1 MNGEAPVLLAVED
14 GVARVTLNR
23 PDGANALNM
32 ALADAL
38 AETLM
43 QLAQDR
49 AIRCV
54 VLTGAGRMF
63 CAGGDISGFSAAG
76 DNAPAYVAALAR
88 RAHDSIAALARMQ
101 KPLLTLVNGPA
112 AGFGLSLALA
122 GDLVLA
128 ARSASFS
135 TAYGGIGLTPD
146 GGMSWVLPRLIGLR
160 RAQDMLLGNRR
171 VGAEEAERIGL
182 ITRLVEDEALA
193 AEGAML
199 AAQLAAKPVAA
210 FSAARALLLAS
221 YGSSLEDQL
230 EREAATIGLAA
241 AGAEFRE
248 GIGAFLAKRKPD
260 FSGI

>member
-1 MNGEAPVLLAVED
+1 MSGAKNFCCSEAGIFQHPWPELTEVFLLSRSPGLLVSGNRSARGEFRLALVQKC
-14 GVARVTLNR
+14 
-23 PDGANALNM
+23 
-32 ALADAL
+32 ADSF
-38 AETLM
+38 AE
-43 QLAQDR
+43 
-49 AIRCV
+49 
-54 VLTGAGRMF
+54 F

-76 DNAPAYVAALAR
+76 GDAPAYVAALAR
-88 RAHDSIAALARMQ
+88 RAHDSITILARMQ
-101 KPLLTLVNGPA
+101 KPVLALVNGPA
-112 AGFGLSLALA
+112 AGFGMSLALV

-128 ARSASFS
+128 ARSANFT

-146 GGMSWVLPRLIGLR
+146 GGMSWVLPRLVGLR

-171 VGAEEAERIGL
+171 VGSEEAERIGL
-182 ITRLVEDEALA
+182 ITRLVEDEVLA

-230 EREAATIGLAA
+230 DREAATIGLAA
-241 AGAEFRE
+241 AGPEFRE
-248 GIGAFLAKRKPD
+248 GIGAFLAKRKQD

>member
-1 MNGEAPVLLAVED
+1 MTLLTLEKR
-14 GVARVTLNR
+14 GHVAILTLNR
-23 PDGANALNM
+23 PESLNALG
-32 ALADAL
+32 APGDGDAVAATCEAVNGDL
-38 AETLM
+38 
-43 QLAQDR
+43 DV
-49 AIRCV
+49 RCV

-76 DNAPAYVAALAR
+76 GDAPAYVAALAR
-88 RAHDSIAALARMQ
+88 RAHDSITILARMQ
-101 KPLLTLVNGPA
+101 KPVLALVNGPA
-112 AGFGLSLALA
+112 AGFGMSLALV

-128 ARSASFS
+128 ARSANFT

-146 GGMSWVLPRLIGLR
+146 GGMSWVLPRLVGLR

-171 VGAEEAERIGL
+171 VGSEEAERIGL
-182 ITRLVEDEALA
+182 ITRLVEDEVLA

-230 EREAATIGLAA
+230 DREAATIGLAA
-241 AGAEFRE
+241 AGPEFRE
-248 GIGAFLAKRKPD
+248 GIGAFLAKRKQD